1 MLTRRFRDGQ
11 HAARIPIMLARWLQV
26 DWYWIVNTCGYACLL
41 KRFAEAVPPLE
52 TAVKLEPRNPA
63 AHYNLAMAYNRAG
76 RKEDADKEFA
86 VHRQMTEKAG
96 PKPDAPPG
104 APPENSN

>member
-1 MLTRRFRDGQ
+1 
-11 HAARIPIMLARWLQV
+11 MLARWLQV
-26 DWYWIVNTCGYACLL
+26 DWYWIVNAGSYACLL

-86 VHRQMTEKAG
+86 VHRQMTEQGGGKTDS
-96 PKPDAPPG
+96 PQAPP
-104 APPENSN
+104 AEPSN